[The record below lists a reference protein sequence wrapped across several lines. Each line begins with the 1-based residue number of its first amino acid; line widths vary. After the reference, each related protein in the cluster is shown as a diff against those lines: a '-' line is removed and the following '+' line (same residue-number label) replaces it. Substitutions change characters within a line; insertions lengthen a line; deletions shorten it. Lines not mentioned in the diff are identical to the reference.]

1 MGTLADRVSCSWRRT
16 GRQYDHKTVSL
27 ICDGCEGRFLPKINT
42 VLSRFLFMKGTGS
55 YVFATTAE
63 CRRERGEQN
72 EGRMHARSTSTVKIP
87 PSLYLSRLCRLS
99 QLANTMQLA

>member
-1 MGTLADRVSCSWRRT
+1 M
-16 GRQYDHKTVSL
+16 
-27 ICDGCEGRFLPKINT
+27 
-42 VLSRFLFMKGTGS
+42 LSRFLFMKGKGS
-55 YVFATTAE
+55 YVFATAE